1 MSWRD
6 ASQPSLSLPTHL
18 HIVSLLFCAYLV
30 CFTTMIFTR
39 VLGCVSVLMLAL
51 AAVANDAAPTELQID
66 RTYVPEDC
74 KVTAQNG
81 DRLQVHYVSARLVL
95 YRNRL
100 LTSLP

>member
-1 MSWRD
+1 MNK
-6 ASQPSLSLPTHL
+6 L
-18 HIVSLLFCAYLV
+18 
-30 CFTTMIFTR
+30 
-39 VLGCVSVLMLAL
+39 LAL

-81 DRLQVHYVSARLVL
+81 DRLQVHYVSSCLVL

>member
-1 MSWRD
+1 M
-6 ASQPSLSLPTHL
+6 
-18 HIVSLLFCAYLV
+18 
-30 CFTTMIFTR
+30 TMIFTR

-81 DRLQVHYVSARLVL
+81 DRLQVHYVGASTNPVSSQLV
-95 YRNRL
+95 Y
-100 LTSLP
+100 